1 MRSACEVIMEE
12 KNNLNEEK
20 MSEVSAEKKV
30 KNYWKLVCILLLSL
44 FAIFLT
50 TVVIM
55 ISTLPEP
62 LMQTSET
69 ENYAEGVPIAFVT
82 LQRDGINRL
91 IYHAIPDLQQNNLE
105 ISIVLEDEVI
115 ISGSYEVFGF
125 HVPFSVNMM
134 ATALP
139 DGNILLETHVMY
151 LGQFELPAYILL
163 ALIAE
168 SITLP
173 DYVYIQG
180 ENILI
185 RLDQIRVNH
194 IRVHANDLDLARDVA
209 VFELYLVGDDYGS

>member
-1 MRSACEVIMEE
+1 MEE